1 MAKKARILSIK
12 GTQYDFH
19 PAIDV
24 VWTTSFNADNYIT
37 AGEYHITGIRL
48 SANDNLPIDN
58 VGENAS
64 LAGRL
69 IVSVTPEGNTTYRH
83 SVGQVLMLSNA
94 EGKET
99 KIYTRNG
106 NRTIL
111 EGGADYVITWGR
123 WATLQTNEQVGLVT
137 SLDDFIDNGIYS
149 GIYQNATDY
158 ETFVMVVVNNY
169 AIAKAVGCDRSIA
182 QYKFTLMLNGSAEHS
197 NRTYSN
203 GIWSDWTN
211 ENAVVSTKL
220 TRVMNVIF
228 PLEISLSVSPATIQ
242 EFTGSSKSFTLS
254 WTAKVDGEPV
264 VPTSIKLQVGDLSYN
279 LSTSATSY
287 TVSATN
293 DTALTLTIEADGR
306 TATKTANIN
315 FAKRYYSAVVDGS
328 WTPTEAGIKA
338 LAKSA
343 LKTSGTATVTYSAAT
358 QKKIVFAYPAS
369 HGLMSAIKDAY
380 GNSMFILG
388 NDDKTFSKEPTTVTV
403 TLSGGANLQY
413 YVYESNITNIVDGS
427 ITYTTA
433 TYD

>member
-1 MAKKARILSIK
+1 
-12 GTQYDFH
+12 
-19 PAIDV
+19 
-24 VWTTSFNADNYIT
+24 
-37 AGEYHITGIRL
+37 
-48 SANDNLPIDN
+48 
-58 VGENAS
+58 
-64 LAGRL
+64 
-69 IVSVTPEGNTTYRH
+69 
-83 SVGQVLMLSNA
+83 
-94 EGKET
+94 
-99 KIYTRNG
+99 
-106 NRTIL
+106 
-111 EGGADYVITWGR
+111 
-123 WATLQTNEQVGLVT
+123 
-137 SLDDFIDNGIYS
+137 
-149 GIYQNATDY
+149 
-158 ETFVMVVVNNY
+158 
-169 AIAKAVGCDRSIA
+169 
-182 QYKFTLMLNGSAEHS
+182 
-197 NRTYSN
+197 
-203 GIWSDWTN
+203 
-211 ENAVVSTKL
+211 
-220 TRVMNVIF
+220 MNVIF

-343 LKTSGTATVTYSAAT
+343 LKTSGTATVTYNAAT